1 MLSGLLVRPKILLQK
16 LWQLN
21 IDWDT
26 PLNQKGELCAMLNEI
41 NKDLEEVDT
50 IEIRRCMIPEA
61 YIGVRPLPEV
71 SLHGASD
78 ASEDAMGIG
87 IWLRWSRPEDSEAHL
102 SFVCARARLTPLKQT
117 SIPRKELQAILLL
130 SRLMLT
136 VKNALRYNIAYW
148 KIWTDS
154 MTAIS
159 WLRGQSKA
167 FRSYV
172 AYRVGEITTEFDPIK
187 DIRHVS
193 SDQNVIDLVSRGGKA
208 IEMKKVIEGPEYLRL
223 PPASWPQT
231 PTNVPVDPADEEQ
244 KRFHVRNAK
253 VLSLRVTA
261 ASKPSPIVNP
271 TNFSSWPRLKMVTAR
286 VFSVRELP
294 KKQWM
299 KQLTRQISKW
309 PSSKL
314 IKEAELYWIR
324 QAQREIDFQD
334 SNVMKLD
341 PFFDEDDQVFRVGGR
356 IDRAPLSYDVRH
368 PYLLPRKGHISLLIV
383 RDRHAHALHGGH
395 LGTAAEV
402 RKRYWIVGDV
412 NLSRRIVHEC
422 VTCKKV
428 RGKPLQQ
435 KMADLPEFRV
445 RPCSPPF
452 QTTLVDYLG
461 PVNVKLSRNTTTKGY
476 CAVFTCTVTRAVH
489 LTCVQDFQRKRFS
502 RLLNDLLASE
512 GHPRC

>member
-1 MLSGLLVRPKILLQK
+1 
-16 LWQLN
+16 
-21 IDWDT
+21 
-26 PLNQKGELCAMLNEI
+26 
-41 NKDLEEVDT
+41 
-50 IEIRRCMIPEA
+50 
-61 YIGVRPLPEV
+61 
-71 SLHGASD
+71 
-78 ASEDAMGIG
+78 
-87 IWLRWSRPEDSEAHL
+87 
-102 SFVCARARLTPLKQT
+102 
-117 SIPRKELQAILLL
+117 
-130 SRLMLT
+130 
-136 VKNALRYNIAYW
+136 
-148 KIWTDS
+148 
-154 MTAIS
+154 
-159 WLRGQSKA
+159 
-167 FRSYV
+167 
-172 AYRVGEITTEFDPIK
+172 
-187 DIRHVS
+187 
-193 SDQNVIDLVSRGGKA
+193 
-208 IEMKKVIEGPEYLRL
+208 MKKVIEGPEYLRL

-383 RDRHAHALHGGH
+383 REDMRMLFMEDTWELPQR
-395 LGTAAEV
+395 LGRGT
-402 RKRYWIVGDV
+402 G
-412 NLSRRIVHEC
+412 LS
-422 VTCKKV
+422 
-428 RGKPLQQ
+428 G
-435 KMADLPEFRV
+435 M
-445 RPCSPPF
+445 
-452 QTTLVDYLG
+452 
-461 PVNVKLSRNTTTKGY
+461 
-476 CAVFTCTVTRAVH
+476 
-489 LTCVQDFQRKRFS
+489 
-502 RLLNDLLASE
+502 
-512 GHPRC
+512 

>member
-78 ASEDAMGIG
+78 ASEDAMGIS

-172 AYRVGEITTEFDPIK
+172 AYRVG
-187 DIRHVS
+187 R
-193 SDQNVIDLVSRGGKA
+193 
-208 IEMKKVIEGPEYLRL
+208 
-223 PPASWPQT
+223 
-231 PTNVPVDPADEEQ
+231 
-244 KRFHVRNAK
+244 
-253 VLSLRVTA
+253 
-261 ASKPSPIVNP
+261 
-271 TNFSSWPRLKMVTAR
+271 
-286 VFSVRELP
+286 
-294 KKQWM
+294 
-299 KQLTRQISKW
+299 
-309 PSSKL
+309 
-314 IKEAELYWIR
+314 
-324 QAQREIDFQD
+324 
-334 SNVMKLD
+334 
-341 PFFDEDDQVFRVGGR
+341 
-356 IDRAPLSYDVRH
+356 
-368 PYLLPRKGHISLLIV
+368 
-383 RDRHAHALHGGH
+383 
-395 LGTAAEV
+395 
-402 RKRYWIVGDV
+402 
-412 NLSRRIVHEC
+412 
-422 VTCKKV
+422 
-428 RGKPLQQ
+428 
-435 KMADLPEFRV
+435 
-445 RPCSPPF
+445 
-452 QTTLVDYLG
+452 
-461 PVNVKLSRNTTTKGY
+461 
-476 CAVFTCTVTRAVH
+476 
-489 LTCVQDFQRKRFS
+489 
-502 RLLNDLLASE
+502 
-512 GHPRC
+512 